1 MKQHRLFKNEP
12 EKDNSKIPVGH
23 RLFIK
28 KSESDPDQV
37 YLYQFGNI
45 IKKAHF
51 SDKTAKRIFVVG
63 SVELGAD
70 QSPLAGALGI
80 SRQTI
85 HNYMETKKYFG
96 LEGLI
101 HNYKRSDSKSLRT
114 QREIHSAQRSGGT
127 KAEMVAELRKE
138 EREENA
144 KKQRTLDFDFGPF
157 GEAKPVPTNDQ
168 PYIMEHE
175 WESSRYAGVFCYLI
189 TLVSDWRWLH
199 LVMGYYGSD
208 FKIFMVFAL
217 MAATNTRSIEQLK
230 NIRSRESGLVL
241 GFNRLPSKPII
252 WTWFFNAANQRLSPY
267 LLEDYIRFQLRAG
280 HVGLWMWF
288 IDGHLLPYT
297 GKERVHHSYNT
308 QRRLP
313 VPGQTNLVTCD
324 ESGRVV
330 VFDIQEGKGDL
341 FGQVIELAD
350 KWSGDL
356 PMCPVMVFDRE
367 ISGAKYFSDFVLKN
381 IPFVTW
387 EKNIDSKKL
396 AELDNDLFTVDL
408 EFNGKQYSLFEGE
421 KHFSC
426 QSEEEPDRPPHE
438 FTLRRIYIW
447 NKSSKRRV
455 CGLAWSGDHEL
466 STKDCA
472 IAILSRWGASEN
484 TFKHLQS
491 RHPYHYRPGF
501 KMTVSEKQD
510 IKNPKITKKE
520 GVLRRLGRQAAGL
533 YKKLTKTSE
542 VKNKD
547 GSVRKNSA
555 RERTKTKIENVESKI
570 KETRAEK
577 KSLPE
582 RVEVST
588 LEGYKSFNKIDNEG
602 KNLFDFAT
610 SSIWNARKQMVDWLK
625 PFFDEEKEIVD
636 LFYAITNCQGWV
648 KTTRDRVIVRI
659 EPLERPKR
667 RMAQEQL
674 CRKLTNLG
682 AVTPK
687 GKWMVIEVGSC
698 PVK

>member
-1 MKQHRLFKNEP
+1 MRQHRLFKNEP
-12 EKDNSKIPVGH
+12 ETDKSKISVGH
-23 RLFIK
+23 GLFIK
-28 KSESDPDQV
+28 KSENDPDQV
-37 YLYQFGNI
+37 FLYRLKDI

-51 SDKTAKRIFVVG
+51 SDKTAKRIFVVDC
-63 SVELGAD
+63 VELGAD
-70 QSPLAGALGI
+70 KSPLAQALGI

-85 HNYMETKKYFG
+85 HNYLETKKNFG

-101 HNYKRSDSKSLRT
+101 HNYKRSDSKSLRK
-114 QREIHSAQRSGGT
+114 QRELHSAQRSGGT
-127 KAEMVAELRKE
+127 KAELVAEIRKK
-138 EREENA
+138 EREERA
-144 KKQRTLDFDFGPF
+144 KQQRTLEFDFAPSGDT
-157 GEAKPVPTNDQ
+157 KPVPKNEQ
-168 PYIMEHE
+168 PYIVEHE
-175 WESSRYAGVFCYLI
+175 WEASRYAGVFCYLI

-241 GFNRLPSKPII
+241 GFDRLPSKPII
-252 WTWFFNAANQRLSPY
+252 WTWFFNAANQRISSY
-267 LLEDYIRFQLRAG
+267 LLEDYIRFQMRAG
-280 HVGLWMWF
+280 HVGLWIWF

-341 FGQVIELAD
+341 FGQVNELAD
-350 KWSGDL
+350 NWSGDL

-367 ISGAKYFSDFVLKN
+367 ISGAGYFSNFVEKN
-381 IPFVTW
+381 IPFVSW
-387 EKNIDSKKL
+387 EKNIDSEKL
-396 AELDNDLFTVDL
+396 AELEDDLFTVNL

-421 KHFSC
+421 KKFSFK
-426 QSEEEPDRPPHE
+426 SKKEPNKPPHE

-466 STKDCA
+466 STSDCA

-484 TFKHLQS
+484 TFKHLQN
-491 RHPYHYRPGF
+491 RHPYHYQPGF
-501 KMTVSEKQD
+501 ELTVSGKQD
-510 IKNPKITKKE
+510 IKNPEITKKE
-520 GVLRRLGRQAAGL
+520 GIIRRCGKKVAGL

-555 RERTKTKIENVESKI
+555 RERTKANIEELESKI
-570 KETRAEK
+570 EKSKAEK

-588 LEGYKSFNKIDNEG
+588 LEDYKSFKKIDNEG

-610 SSIWNARKQMVDWLK
+610 CSIWNARKQMVDWLK
-625 PFFDEEKEIVD
+625 PFFNEENEIVD
-636 LFYAITNCQGWV
+636 LFYAIADCHGWV
-648 KTTRDRVIVRI
+648 KTTRDKVIVRI

-682 AVTPK
+682 AVTPT
-687 GKWMVIEVGSC
+687 GKWMVIEVGNC